1 MRKLIWRRLLL
12 GLLTLWLISLIV
24 YAAMLALPGDAAQAI
39 LGREATPERVAA
51 LRDQLNLNDSVVSQY
66 LQWIGGVVTGSFGES
81 AADPAAGQRAAVGAG
96 RQLAVPR
103 ARRDPPSRSRCR
115 SRSASGSR

>member
-39 LGREATPERVAA
+39 LDSIVITP
-51 LRDQLNLNDSVVSQY
+51 
-66 LQWIGGVVTGSFGES
+66 
-81 AADPAAGQRAAVGAG
+81 
-96 RQLAVPR
+96 
-103 ARRDPPSRSRCR
+103 
-115 SRSASGSR
+115 